1 MGTGFAKRIF
11 QVAAGWGF
19 FILTLGY
26 GAYLLGIEGATIDT
40 DRPELIHGFF
50 LITLA
55 FQVVFLI
62 IASDPV
68 RYRIFMLAAM
78 IEKFPFTLVS
88 ILLFMNGQAPAV
100 AAVLGLIDGALGLLF
115 VIAYFLTGKET
126 GAD

>member
-1 MGTGFAKRIF
+1 MGVIFAKRVF

-19 FILTLGY
+19 FILTLAY

-40 DRPELIHGFF
+40 DRPELVHGFF
-50 LITLA
+50 LVTLA

-68 RYRIFMLAAM
+68 RFRMFMLASM
-78 IEKFPFTLVS
+78 IEKLPFTLVS
-88 ILLFMNGQAPAV
+88 ILLFTNGQAPMA

-115 VIAYFLTGKET
+115 MIAYFVTGREA

>member
-1 MGTGFAKRIF
+1 VGVIFAKRVF

-19 FILTLGY
+19 FILTLAY

-40 DRPELIHGFF
+40 DRPELVHGFF
-50 LITLA
+50 LVTLA

-68 RYRIFMLAAM
+68 RFRMFMLASM
-78 IEKFPFTLVS
+78 IEKLPFTLVS
-88 ILLFMNGQAPAV
+88 ILLFTNGQAPMA

-115 VIAYFLTGKET
+115 MIAYFVTGREA